1 MNSEAECLKIHLLA
15 VHIPSFVTCPPPPPP
30 PLLLNCSALSH
41 WLVGVHHSVS
51 FLIPCQPHALYIFS
65 LYFPFVCGI
74 FVVEDVLILSQN
86 DSNVEGHRLFLITN

>member
-1 MNSEAECLKIHLLA
+1 MFKNTFIGCSHSLFCDL
-15 VHIPSFVTCPPPPPP
+15 SPP

-41 WLVGVHHSVS
+41 CLVGVHYSVS

-74 FVVEDVLILSQN
+74 FVAEDVLILSQN